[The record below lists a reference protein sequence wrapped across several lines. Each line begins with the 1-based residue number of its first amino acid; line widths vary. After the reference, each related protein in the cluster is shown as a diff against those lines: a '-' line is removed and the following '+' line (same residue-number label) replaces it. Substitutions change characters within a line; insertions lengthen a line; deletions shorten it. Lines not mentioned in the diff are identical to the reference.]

1 MRGRRAFV
9 ILTTYLALMGF
20 LVMVVYLAY
29 IAASTNSFG
38 INSRQAGKVVF
49 SAVLGV
55 QVILVIFIGPAL
67 TAAAIVGE
75 KERQTYDLLRTTL
88 LTAQSLVSG
97 KLFSAL
103 SYVYLLVFI
112 SIPLQS
118 IAFLLGGISLVELI
132 VSQLLIIIS
141 AVTFALI
148 GLYFSTVMRSTL
160 TASVTT
166 FATALFLTIGG
177 PSLAAM
183 FLTVAGSLMFGL
195 STPTWQMQA
204 ILMYAGLLLAATN
217 LPVTLVLSDLF
228 LINEGTLF
236 TFTEFVD
243 GHAIMIFSPW
253 LPFIVIYILAAFL
266 LYRACIRRVKKVT
279 R

>member
-20 LVMVVYLAY
+20 LIMVVYLAY
-29 IAASTNSFG
+29 VAASTNSFG

-55 QVILVIFIGPAL
+55 QVVLVIFIGPAL

-88 LTAQSLVSG
+88 LSARSLVTG

-103 SYVYLLVFI
+103 SYVYLLILI

-118 IAFLLGGISLVELI
+118 IAFLLGGISVLELLL
-132 VSQLLIIIS
+132 SQLLVVIS
-141 AVTFALI
+141 ALTFALV

-166 FATALFLTIGG
+166 FATVLFLTIGG
-177 PSLAAM
+177 PSLAA
-183 FLTVAGSLMFGL
+183 LLLAIVGSLMFDL
-195 STPTWQMQA
+195 STPAWQMQA
-204 ILMYAGLLLAATN
+204 ALMYGGLLLAATN
-217 LPVTLVLSDLF
+217 LPVTLVMSDLF
-228 LINEGTLF
+228 LVDQGTLF

-243 GHAIMIFSPW
+243 GHAVTIFSPW
-253 LPFIVIYILAAFL
+253 IPFIIIYVLAAFL
-266 LYRACIRRVKKVT
+266 LYRACIRRIKKVA

>member
-20 LVMVVYLAY
+20 LIMVVYLAY
-29 IAASTNSFG
+29 VAASTSSFG
-38 INSRQAGKVVF
+38 LNSRQAGKVVF

-55 QVILVIFIGPAL
+55 QVVLVIFIGPAL

-88 LTAQSLVSG
+88 LSARSLVTG

-103 SYVYLLVFI
+103 SYVYLLILI

-118 IAFLLGGISLVELI
+118 IAFLLGGISLVELLL
-132 VSQLLIIIS
+132 SQLLIVIS
-141 AVTFALI
+141 ALTFALI

-166 FATALFLTIGG
+166 FATALTLTIGG
-177 PSLAAM
+177 PILAALL
-183 FLTVAGSLMFGL
+183 LTIAGSLMFGL
-195 STPTWQMQA
+195 STPSWQMQA
-204 ILMYAGLLLAATN
+204 MLMYGGLLLAATN
-217 LPVTLVLSDLF
+217 LPVTLIMSDLF
-228 LINEGTLF
+228 LVDQGTLF
-236 TFTEFVD
+236 SFTEFVD
-243 GHAIMIFSPW
+243 GHAVTIISPW
-253 LPFIVIYILAAFL
+253 IPFIIIYGLAAFI
-266 LYRACIRRVKKVT
+266 LYRACIRRVKKVA